1 MTETN
6 EQIKQAILKNAK
18 ELEVSELKTLK
29 DICGYKEIREYI
41 KQEAIKW
48 IKDCENPIDFTR
60 NDSCG
65 EALDKFPNNYCFV
78 CRRFIKFFNI
88 TEEDLNEEFCACGNS
103 KDSDEEVCKECK

>member
-1 MTETN
+1 M
-6 EQIKQAILKNAK
+6 
-18 ELEVSELKTLK
+18 SELKTLK
-29 DICGYKEIREYI
+29 DINHINNYDEDEYCNEIINKHFDETVL